1 MNRLTYVIGA
11 LAGLIA
17 GGTIGYLKNLFI
29 WQRYL
34 KESESAGADPRSI
47 GGLYARAFI
56 SYSVNILTLAAAF
69 FARNILPFDG
79 IAFLIGTAAALA
91 IMNKV
96 LAVRQ
101 KKPECNGRE
110 A

>member
-1 MNRLTYVIGA
+1 MTYVVGA
-11 LAGLIA
+11 IAGLIV
-17 GGTIGYLKNLFI
+17 GGAIGYLKNLFI

-34 KESESAGADPRSI
+34 KESESAAFDPGSI
-47 GGLYARAFI
+47 GGVYARAFI
-56 SYSVNILTLAAAF
+56 SYSVNILTLVAVF
-69 FARNILPFDG
+69 FARNVVPFDG